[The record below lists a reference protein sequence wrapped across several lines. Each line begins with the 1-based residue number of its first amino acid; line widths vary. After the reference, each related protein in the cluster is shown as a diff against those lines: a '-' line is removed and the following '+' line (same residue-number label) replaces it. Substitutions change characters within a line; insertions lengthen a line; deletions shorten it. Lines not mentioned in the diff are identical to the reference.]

1 MKKEFTYLSADGITN
16 IHAIEWKPEGEIK
29 AILQI
34 AHGMVEYIDRYDE
47 FASYLCEKGYMVI
60 GNDHLGHGL
69 SVKDGTCYG
78 YFHET
83 RGNECVIADIHRLR
97 SLTQKIYEDIPYF
110 VLGHSMGSFLMRQYI
125 ELYGEGLKGA
135 IIMGTGEQ
143 SPVVV
148 GAGKTLCKII
158 AMFKGWK
165 HRSELVDNM
174 AFGSYNKGFE
184 PARTEKDW
192 LTKEEKVVDAY
203 LANPWNTFR
212 FTVNGYYHMFRG
224 MMYASKKEHIQQ
236 IPKDL
241 PLFLV
246 AGDKDPVGENGK
258 AVKKV
263 YETYKA
269 CQIKDVRIKLYEN
282 DRHEILNETD
292 RATVFEDIWMW
303 LEEKR

>member
-29 AILQI
+29 GILQI
-34 AHGMVEYIDRYDE
+34 AHGMVEFIDRYDE
-47 FASYLCEKGYMVI
+47 FASYLCEKGYLVI

-69 SVKDGTCYG
+69 SVKDDTCYG

-83 RGNECVIADIHRLR
+83 KGNECVVADIHRLR
-97 SLTQKIYEDIPYF
+97 CLTQKVYKDIPYF

-125 ELYGEGLKGA
+125 EIYGDGLKGA

-143 SPVVV
+143 SPVILS
-148 GAGKTLCKII
+148 AGKTLCKVL
-158 AMFKGWK
+158 AMWKGWK
-165 HRSELVDNM
+165 YRSTLVDNM

-184 PARTEKDW
+184 PARTDKDW
-192 LTKEEKVVDAY
+192 LTKEEKIVDAY

-212 FTVNGYYHMFRG
+212 FTLNGYYNMFKG
-224 MMYASKKEHIQQ
+224 MQYASKEEHIRQ
-236 IPKDL
+236 IPKNL
-241 PLFLV
+241 PLFIV
-246 AGDKDPVGENGK
+246 SGDKDPVGENGE

-263 YETYKA
+263 YEKYKE
-269 CQIKDVRIKLYEN
+269 CKLTDVRMKLYEN

-292 RATVFEDIWMW
+292 RETVFEDIWMW